1 MNWTFKTI
9 DGSVNKERF
18 DCGSHPLN
26 EYLKKYARQN
36 HESGLGKTY
45 VAIDEEEGVIGYYT
59 ISTAQVKSDFL
70 PQKVTKKLP
79 KYPIPAVRIGR
90 LAVDK
95 SMHGQGLG
103 KELLMHALTNILE
116 LSERVGI
123 FLVIVD
129 AKDDDAVVFYEK
141 YGFVQ
146 SPENPKT
153 LFLLLDSKKI

>member
-1 MNWTFKTI
+1 MTWTFKTI
-9 DGSVNKERF
+9 DGSVNKEPF
-18 DCGSHPLN
+18 DCGNPPLN

-45 VAIDEEEGVIGYYT
+45 VAVDEGQNVLGFYT
-59 ISTAQVKSDFL
+59 ISTAQVKSEFL
-70 PQKVTKKLP
+70 PQKLTKRLP

-95 SMHGQGLG
+95 SMHGCGLG
-103 KELLMHALTNILE
+103 KELLMHAVTIILDI
-116 LSERVGI
+116 SEKVGI
-123 FLVIVD
+123 FLVVVD
-129 AKDDDAVVFYEK
+129 AKDDAAVAFYQK

-153 LFLLLDSKKI
+153 LFLLLDPKV